1 MLPWVCTVMNDSWRQ
16 NVARTSEPYSA
27 VMIFCFCFFFLTLS
41 VIYYWTDAPQHDIYL
56 IIISHSFSALLNN
69 ELYFLRYQKHI
80 NAMQPMSG
88 QLHDWKYPNT
98 RNRRPLVV

>member
-1 MLPWVCTVMNDSWRQ
+1 MGLYSNEWQLTTKCGQ
-16 NVARTSEPYSA
+16 NIRA
-27 VMIFCFCFFFLTLS
+27 ILGCDDFLFLFLFLFFTLS

-88 QLHDWKYPNT
+88 QLDDWKYPNT